1 MRCRRLPVSRPTLT
15 VCVGSPAIFTVAAT
29 GAGLTYQWQVSADGG
44 TTFTNISDT
53 ATNASY
59 TNATTTL
66 ADNGHQYQ
74 VIVGACVPVADLDA
88 GRADR

>member
-1 MRCRRLPVSRPTLT
+1 MQPFVPGHRRSSPWPSTG
-15 VCVGSPAIFTVAAT
+15 VG
-29 GAGLTYQWQVSADGG
+29 LNYQWQVSADGG

-66 ADNGHQYQ
+66 ADDGNQYQ
-74 VIVGACVPVADLDA
+74 VIVGGVCPSQDLDA
-88 GRADR
+88 GRADRSRG